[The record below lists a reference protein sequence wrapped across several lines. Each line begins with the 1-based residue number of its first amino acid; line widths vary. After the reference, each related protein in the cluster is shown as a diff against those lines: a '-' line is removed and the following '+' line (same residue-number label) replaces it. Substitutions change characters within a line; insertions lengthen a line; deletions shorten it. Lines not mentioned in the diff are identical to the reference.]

1 MIERLTAMRET
12 LSKGGVLSKADKS
25 WLKDNYKKEVGSDL
39 ITNRGCKNC
48 WLDGVIVLSKVLS
61 ENKIQMLAGAV
72 IKHNG
77 KIYNRHNMTD
87 EIARA
92 ILEQTPEHKD
102 KFYNIKL

>member
-39 ITNRGCKNC
+39 ITNRGCRNC
-48 WLDGVIVLSKVLS
+48 WLDGVIVLNKILS

-72 IKHNG
+72 VKYNG
-77 KIYNRHNMTD
+77 KVYNRHNITD
-87 EIARA
+87 EVARQ
-92 ILEQTPEHKD
+92 ILCDQPQEKD